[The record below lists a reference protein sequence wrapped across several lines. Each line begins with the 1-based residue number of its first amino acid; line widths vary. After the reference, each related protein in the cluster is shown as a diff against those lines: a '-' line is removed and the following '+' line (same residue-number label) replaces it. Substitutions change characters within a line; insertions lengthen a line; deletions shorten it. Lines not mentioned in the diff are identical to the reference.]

1 MDDLSHL
8 NAALNHLAAAIEHL
22 VQAQVTP
29 AEAPAPPAIDRRSYD
44 LLRSAGVREPHLS
57 TLAAACTPTM
67 IADWLDYIDH
77 SGLSAEHRAGY
88 LIRRLQ
94 AGQPAPADEA
104 YHALRRRYAP
114 RGQEG
119 ILQH

>member
-29 AEAPAPPAIDRRSYD
+29 AETPAQPPINPKSYD
-44 LLRSAGVREPHLS
+44 LLRNAGVREPHLS
-57 TLAAACTPTM
+57 DLAAICTPTM
-67 IADWLDYIDH
+67 IAAWLDYIEH
-77 SGLSAEHRAGY
+77 SGFPTEHRAGY

-94 AGQPAPADEA
+94 AGQPAPAGEA
-104 YHALRRRYAP
+104 YHALKRRYVP
-114 RGQEG
+114 RGYEG
-119 ILQH
+119 IIQH